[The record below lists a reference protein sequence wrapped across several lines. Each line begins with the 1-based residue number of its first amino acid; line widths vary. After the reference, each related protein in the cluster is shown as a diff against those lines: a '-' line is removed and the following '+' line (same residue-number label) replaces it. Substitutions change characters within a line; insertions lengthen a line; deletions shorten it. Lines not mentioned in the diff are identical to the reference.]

1 MRKPWPM
8 FLLGCLACLLTLSV
22 SVAITVLVPLAARGY
37 IDRRE
42 AIPYIMGANITTLAD
57 TLVAAMLLP
66 GGTSS
71 VHVVLSIALAVTV
84 VTLVILTFFYRPV
97 ARGIMALDEWV
108 VRGRLRLWLF
118 VGALF
123 LVPAALLAI
132 GAWIGPVG

>member
-1 MRKPWPM
+1 
-8 FLLGCLACLLTLSV
+8 V

-42 AIPYIMGANITTLAD
+42 AIPYSMGANITTLAD

-66 GGTSS
+66 DGTSS
-71 VHVVLSIALAVTV
+71 VQVVLAIALAVTI

-97 ARGIMALDEWV
+97 VRAIMALDEWV

-123 LVPAALLAI
+123 FVPAALLAI